1 MSGDGKIFVSSEERA
16 EEFFVSGAITRALKS
31 ARPEKK
37 KAIKPRPAMTKEEI
51 NACRLANAFHSALS
65 TGVYVAP
72 QLIEN

>member
-1 MSGDGKIFVSSEERA
+1 MSGNGKIFVSPEERA

-37 KAIKPRPAMTKEEI
+37 KAVKPRPAMTKEEI
-51 NACRLANAFHSALS
+51 NACRLANAFHSVS